1 MVGSL
6 ILGRTMRDSKDDDE
20 AEAVIGAGQVAL
32 VAPSSG
38 GLACI
43 FGASEGAAASGATAA
58 SVSGGA
64 VSALGVSSPA
74 ASTSSAPPPAAVPKR
89 KFSLV
94 LCFCICLTCAAARI
108 ASELLPIGVPRCN
121 RGEGTLTESAFGFNP
136 FHPKGSPHP
145 CISNF
150 WILLRVSLTSP
161 GRASWS
167 VYPARSDFS
176 ASAR

>member
-38 GLACI
+38 GFACI
-43 FGASEGAAASGATAA
+43 LGDSEGVAAAGPTAA
-58 SVSGGA
+58 SFSGGA

-74 ASTSSAPPPAAVPKR
+74 ASTSSAPPAAVPKR

-121 RGEGTLTESAFGFNP
+121 RGEGTLSESAFCYNSI
-136 FHPKGSPHP
+136 HPMGSPHP
-145 CISNF
+145 CSLQLLKRIDF
-150 WILLRVSLTSP
+150 WILHTYIEYL
-161 GRASWS
+161 
-167 VYPARSDFS
+167 
-176 ASAR
+176 